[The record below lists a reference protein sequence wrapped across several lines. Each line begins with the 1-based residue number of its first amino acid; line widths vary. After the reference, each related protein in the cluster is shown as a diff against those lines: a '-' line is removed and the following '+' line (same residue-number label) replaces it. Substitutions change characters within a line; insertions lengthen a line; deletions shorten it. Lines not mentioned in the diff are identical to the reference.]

1 MFSEVVGSVIPGQNC
16 EGEEDSFVVVS
27 LLDLQGEDQI
37 EVQGEV
43 EMQKL

>member
-16 EGEEDSFVVVS
+16 EGEEDTFVVVS

-37 EVQGEV
+37 EVQGEGK
-43 EMQKL
+43 MQKL